1 MNSRRNTKTFKMQMI
16 IMLKLNASKL
26 SRTNSLTAIS
36 KKKLLSTEKEG
47 NNRGQIEKPVEPS
60 EKGTN
65 NTSREREKW
74 KRGYSKKF
82 IHHRGWIQEDDYHIG
97 SVILVIPRT
106 FPPSPSSTLP
116 LPTHTTPP
124 SPLPA
129 NSSKARQSP
138 PFQIRGISQHPSIHT
153 HIKAYSPHYRLSQI
167 YTHACLFSFAFSCRF
182 SLLTVF
188 LLIDIETLAEASKSN
203 SCTIHSFVE
212 KVDSLF
218 QITFFYLY

>member
-1 MNSRRNTKTFKMQMI
+1 MSAIHERWNYQIRINNQHNTDNSPHFP
-16 IMLKLNASKL
+16 SL
-26 SRTNSLTAIS
+26 SFL
-36 KKKLLSTEKEG
+36 
-47 NNRGQIEKPVEPS
+47 
-60 EKGTN
+60 
-65 NTSREREKW
+65 
-74 KRGYSKKF
+74 
-82 IHHRGWIQEDDYHIG
+82 H
-97 SVILVIPRT
+97 
-106 FPPSPSSTLP
+106 SPSTP
-116 LPTHTTPP
+116 TPP

-218 QITFFYLY
+218 QITFFYLYWFTGWIKKAEWIVWRDWFTR